1 MLQHLTAPL
10 SDFDVTFFG
19 ERSPLIPC
27 SGHPS
32 ARLSRDQTIPKVDF
46 IRKIKFFSQIIK
58 K

>member
-19 ERSPLIPC
+19 ERGPLIPC
-27 SGHPS
+27 FGHPS

-46 IRKIKFFSQIIK
+46 IRKIRIFCQIIK